1 MTMMMII
8 MENLICSG
16 HLYEVHYIKY
26 LIIGGNHLHKHVKR
40 FDQETVYPL
49 PDLHNNRLYVN
60 FFPVGATFKKSWKH
74 THPVGNKWI

>member
-1 MTMMMII
+1 MATTQAC
-8 MENLICSG
+8 EAADYDDYDDDDNS
-16 HLYEVHYIKY
+16 
-26 LIIGGNHLHKHVKR
+26 NNDNDNDDLHKHVKR